1 MPAMETL
8 AASIRTQAHAAGF
21 ERVGFAAAAS
31 APHAAGLRAWLE
43 AGMQGSMAYMQDP
56 DGRRADPVRY
66 VPWARTVIVVGLAYR
81 SHQEVSAAADRGAI
95 SSYAWGRDY
104 HTVVRARLE
113 TLRAAIAAEVPD
125 ARLHP
130 FVDTSPVLEKG
141 LAEAAGVGWRGK
153 HSNVIAQRDGSWFFL
168 GGLLT
173 DLVLPPD
180 APARDRCGTCEHCI
194 DVCPTRAIVRPYVV
208 DARLCIA
215 YLTIEHRGSIA
226 RELRP
231 LVGNHIF
238 GCDDCQ
244 DVCPW
249 NRHAQRT
256 RLPEFEA
263 REGALN
269 PALLDLIG
277 ISRTEWNRR
286 FKKTPVRRATY
297 EGFVRNVAIAL
308 GNWGDPQGVAPLV
321 ARLGDPSRVV
331 REHVAWALGRI
342 GSTAALNALRARC
355 EVEDD
360 AAVREEIDAALGGR
374 PAHPGDTSWSSPS

>member
-1 MPAMETL
+1 MRAMESL
-8 AASIRTQAHAAGF
+8 AATIRARAHEAGF
-21 ERVGFAAAAS
+21 ERVGFAAAGP
-31 APHAAGLRAWLE
+31 APHAAALRTWLE
-43 AGMQGSMAYMQDP
+43 SGMHGTMAYMQDP

-66 VPWARTVIVVGLAYR
+66 VSWARSVIALGLAYR
-81 SHQEVSAAADRGAI
+81 SDQATTSDADRGAI

-104 HTVVRARLE
+104 HPVVRARLE
-113 TLRAAIAAEVPD
+113 RLRASIAALVPE
-125 ARLHP
+125 ARTHP

-141 LAEAAGVGWRGK
+141 LAEAAGIGWRGK
-153 HSNVIAQRDGSWFFL
+153 HSNVIARRDGSWFFL

-173 DLVLPPD
+173 DLELPPD
-180 APARDRCGTCEHCI
+180 APARDHCGTCARCI

-215 YLTIEHRGSIA
+215 YLTIEHRGSID

-231 LVGNHIF
+231 LIGNHIF

-249 NRHAQRT
+249 NRHAVRT

-277 ISRTEWNRR
+277 ISRPEWNRK

-297 EGFVRNVAIAL
+297 EGFVRNVAVAL
-308 GNWGDPQGVAPLV
+308 GNWRDARAVPGLCGRLADPSPLV
-321 ARLGDPSRVV
+321 RG
-331 REHVAWALGRI
+331 HVAWALGRI
-342 GSTAALNALRARC
+342 ATPTAIDALRTRRA
-355 EVEDD
+355 VEDD
-360 AAVREEIDAALGGR
+360 ATVCDEIDAALGGA
-374 PAHPGDTSWSSPS
+374 PTHPDTEPRSSPP